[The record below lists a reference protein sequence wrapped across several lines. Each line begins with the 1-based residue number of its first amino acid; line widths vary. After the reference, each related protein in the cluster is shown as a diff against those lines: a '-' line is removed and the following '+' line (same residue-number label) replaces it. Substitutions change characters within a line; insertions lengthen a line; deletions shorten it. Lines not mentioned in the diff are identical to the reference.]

1 MKKTMLSITVAT
13 FMLAGTAAFTSC
25 SSPAQ
30 KEENAKEEVVDA
42 KQDLAEAQH
51 DAANASMQAASDEE
65 WQAFKSETNAK
76 IDANQALIGELR
88 KKKRKADNEMTE
100 DAYKAKIDE
109 LQEHNK
115 QLRDRLDAY
124 ESNKSDW
131 NTFRTQYNSDMD
143 ELGTSLKDL
152 DSRK

>member
-1 MKKTMLSITVAT
+1 MKKTMLTFALAT
-13 FMLAGTAAFTSC
+13 FMLAGTVAWTSC

-42 KQDLAEAQH
+42 QHDLAEAQQN
-51 DAANASMQAASDEE
+51 AATATAQAATAEE
-65 WQAFKSETNAK
+65 WEAFKNETKAK
-76 IDANQALIGELR
+76 IDANQALISELR
-88 KKKRKADNEMTE
+88 KKKRKADNEMTA

-115 QLRDRLDAY
+115 QLRDRMDAY

-131 NTFRTQYNSDMD
+131 ATFRTQYNADMD
-143 ELGTSLKDL
+143 ELNRSLNDL
-152 DSRK
+152 NK

>member
-1 MKKTMLSITVAT
+1 MKKTMLTLTLAT
-13 FMLAGTAAFTSC
+13 FMLAGTTAWTSC

-42 KQDLAEAQH
+42 QQDLNEAKQD
-51 DAANASMQAASDEE
+51 AATATAQAATAEE
-65 WQAFKSETNAK
+65 WEAFKNETKSK

-88 KKKRKADNEMTE
+88 KRKRKADNEMTE

-131 NTFRTQYNSDMD
+131 GTFRSQYNADMD
-143 ELGTSLKDL
+143 ELNRSLNDL
-152 DSRK
+152 NK

>member
-1 MKKTMLSITVAT
+1 MKKKMLTLTLAT
-13 FMLAGTAAFTSC
+13 FMVAGSAAWTSC

-30 KEENAKEEVVDA
+30 KEENAKEDVVEAQQDLNEA
-42 KQDLAEAQH
+42 KQD
-51 DAANASMQAASDEE
+51 ANTASMQAASAEE
-65 WQAFKSETNAK
+65 WEAFKAETKSK

-115 QLRDRLDAY
+115 QLRDRMDAY

-131 NTFRTQYNSDMD
+131 ATFKSQYNADMD
-143 ELGTSLKDL
+143 ELDRSLNDL
-152 DSRK
+152 NK